1 MIDNEKPPD
10 LNVEEAQPAYDVR
23 FTYADYVQ
31 WDDDVRRELIDGV
44 PYLMAAPNRRHQD
57 ILSNLVTQYSSFLKG
72 KHCKFYVPAFDVR
85 LNADTLDDIVVQPDL
100 TIICDHSILDDA
112 GCKGV
117 PDMVVEI
124 LSPSTAR
131 YDQTI
136 KFNTYQKVGIREYWI
151 VDPEEETLA
160 VNILKDS
167 SYITHVY
174 TSKDAVTVHVL
185 DGCRINLSEIFEE

>member
-44 PYLMAAPNRRHQD
+44 PYLMASPSWRHQE
-57 ILSNLVTQYSSFLKG
+57 ILVNLTSIFKSFLKG
-72 KHCKFYVPAFDVR
+72 KHCKVLLPVDVR
-85 LNADTLDDIVVQPDL
+85 LNADVFDDTVVQPDL
-100 TIICDHSILDDA
+100 VIVCDHSILDKVSI
-112 GCKGV
+112 KGV

-131 YDQTI
+131 YDKTL
-136 KFNTYQKVGIREYWI
+136 KFNTYLKAGIREYWI
-151 VDPEEETLA
+151 IDPKDEVLA
-160 VNILKDS
+160 VHLLKVGN
-167 SYITHVY
+167 YITHTY
-174 TSKDAVTVHVL
+174 TGEETVPVHVIE
-185 DGCRINLSEIFEE
+185 DCTINLIEVFER